1 MPLTPE
7 QGARIEAAVRAKV
20 THPCPLRYHYAWVIE
35 ERLALIEATQ
45 RPMSQ
50 ILGRGGLSETS
61 GAARRRGAGRASRLS
76 QPRPVRPCPRCGRG
90 APVYRFRPRAP
101 GAGRVAALRDGG
113 VREIGV
119 ATASRACCC
128 RRTRPGAGW
137 CPWWARRGKGAREC
151 GWRWRP
157 LRPAQKGH

>member
-50 ILGRGGLSETS
+50 ILGPSEVY
-61 GAARRRGAGRASRLS
+61 RRRLGPRGAGAQDEPVVYPSRAQSGPAHAAAAGRLS
-76 QPRPVRPCPRCGRG
+76 TASGLEHLALVGWQLFATAEYVKLVWPRHRGRAAAGGRDLVPDGARGGRG
-90 APVYRFRPRAP
+90 GVK
-101 GAGRVAALRDGG
+101 GRGNVDGDG
-113 VREIGV
+113 D
-119 ATASRACCC
+119 
-128 RRTRPGAGW
+128 P
-137 CPWWARRGKGAREC
+137 
-151 GWRWRP
+151 
-157 LRPAQKGH
+157 